1 MLTDAS
7 AVGRPTPDAGRP
19 TQDAVVRSSF
29 DRAMSWLI
37 RGKRQAASQLLLLP
51 TTIWLLFFL
60 VIPLVLLLAVSF
72 VKRGAYGALILQFTL
87 ANYHRAFSPSYLP
100 ILVRTFG
107 FASATTFACLLLGYP
122 FAYFLSQ
129 FVYSRRARD
138 FMLVVLMLPFW
149 TSFLVQIYSWMII
162 LGREGLLNNAL
173 IGLGLISE
181 PIQFLNTRGSLLLGL
196 TYSYLPFMILPL
208 YSSLSKL
215 PRSYIEASKDLGAG
229 NIQTFLKI
237 TLPLSLPGVMG
248 GIILTFIPCMGDF
261 LTAEFLGGPKTY
273 LIGNLIQNQFYQAA
287 DYPFGSALSAVL
299 LILLFLGLLS
309 YRWVENLG
317 ATNLGRS
324 KG

>member
-1 MLTDAS
+1 M
-7 AVGRPTPDAGRP
+7 
-19 TQDAVVRSSF
+19 RSPF
-29 DRAMSWLI
+29 DRSMSWLI
-37 RGKRQAASQLLLLP
+37 RGRRQAASQLLLLP
-51 TTIWLLFFL
+51 TSVWLALFL
-60 VIPLVLLLAVSF
+60 MVPLALLLAVSF
-72 VKRGAYGALILQFTL
+72 LKRGAYGALLWQPTL
-87 ANYHRAFSPSYLP
+87 ANYHRTFSPSYLP
-100 ILVRTFG
+100 ILGRTFA
-107 FASATTFACLLLGYP
+107 FASATTLACLLLGYP

-129 FVYSRRARD
+129 FVRGRRARD

-162 LGREGLLNNAL
+162 LGREGLINNAL
-173 IGLGLISE
+173 LGLGLVAE

-229 NIQTFLKI
+229 NLQTFLKV

-248 GIILTFIPCMGDF
+248 GTILTFIPCMGDF

-273 LIGNLIQNQFYQAA
+273 LVGNLIQNQFYQAA

-299 LILLFLGLLS
+299 LVLLFAGLMA

-317 ATNLGRS
+317 ATSLGRA